1 MPTEPTFEQLYRD
14 LEDAVRKLESS
25 DLPLG
30 EAVTLFE
37 RGTRLAEQCN
47 SLLDNA
53 ELRVRQLTTRSDG
66 RAEAM
71 PLEGWQN
78 G

>member
-1 MPTEPTFEQLYRD
+1 MPVEPTFEQLYRD
-14 LEDAVRKLESS
+14 LEDAVRKLESG

-37 RGTRLAEQCN
+37 RGARLAEQCN
-47 SLLDNA
+47 SLLDSA
-53 ELRVRQLTTRSDG
+53 ELRVRQLTTRPDG
-66 RAEAM
+66 AVEAA

>member
-1 MPTEPTFEQLYRD
+1 MSIEPTYEDHYRE
-14 LEDAVRKLESS
+14 LEDAVRKLESG

-37 RGTRLAEQCN
+37 RGMMLAEQCN
-47 SLLDNA
+47 KLLDSA
-53 ELRVRQLTTRSDG
+53 ELRVRQLMIRPDG
-66 RAEAM
+66 AIEAA